1 MYCEMCGN
9 NVPKTQ
15 KIRIDSAI
23 LMLCD
28 KCAKFGTPVDPP
40 KKIQQTVVIE
50 SPSPR
55 TPTRSPSMRPPPRP
69 IRKPKRKAQVDP
81 EDLYVVP
88 EYPQIIN
95 QARSRLS
102 WTQEDLANK
111 LLEKKN
117 VLAKIERGEL
127 TPDLKLA
134 RKIEKILDI
143 KLLEK
148 Y

>member
-1 MYCEMCGN
+1 MCGN

-15 KIRIDSAI
+15 KVRIDSAI
-23 LMLCD
+23 LQLCD
-28 KCAKFGTPVDPP
+28 RCAKFGTPVDPP
-40 KKIQQTVVIE
+40 KKAPQPVVVEHTTPHI
-50 SPSPR
+50 SR
-55 TPTRSPSMRPPPRP
+55 TPGMRPPPRP
-69 IRKPKRKAQVDP
+69 VKKVHRNRQVDSD
-81 EDLYVVP
+81 DLYVVP
-88 EYPQIIN
+88 EYPELIN

-117 VLAKIERGEL
+117 VLAKIERGDL
-127 TPDLKLA
+127 TPSLKLA

-148 Y
+148 D

>member
-1 MYCEMCGN
+1 MFCEMCGN
-9 NVPKTQ
+9 EVPRTQ
-15 KIRIDSAI
+15 KVRVDSAV

-28 KCAKFGTPVDPP
+28 RCAKFGTPVDPP
-40 KKIQQTVVIE
+40 KKAIQSVVKE
-50 SPSPR
+50 KPEKHVQ
-55 TPTRSPSMRPPPRP
+55 RP
-69 IRKPKRKAQVDP
+69 IKKKKTKKKVHRPDQVNA
-81 EDLYVVP
+81 EDLFVIP
-88 EYPQIIN
+88 EYAQIIN

-127 TPDLKLA
+127 TPDLRLA

>member
-1 MYCEMCGN
+1 MFCEMCGN
-9 NVPKTQ
+9 EVPRTQ
-15 KIRIDSAI
+15 KVRVDSAV

-28 KCAKFGTPVDPP
+28 RCAKFGTPVDPP
-40 KKIQQTVVIE
+40 KKAIQSVVLE
-50 SPSPR
+50 KPA
-55 TPTRSPSMRPPPRP
+55 TPVHRARP
-69 IRKPKRKAQVDP
+69 IPMPKKKVHRPAQVNA
-81 EDLYVVP
+81 EDLFVIP
-88 EYPQIIN
+88 EYAQIIN

-127 TPDLKLA
+127 TPDLRLA